1 MENENGRIDLGIL
14 FGDALRT
21 AKRMLWLLIV
31 LVVLGAGVKSARM
44 WFSYRPQY
52 QATASFTVTVTNP
65 LQADVRTYNAAAAE
79 QMAKTF
85 PYILT
90 SGALS
95 DLVMQDLGIKVMPPV
110 SASVLENTNIFS
122 LSVTSG
128 DAQFAY
134 DVLHAVIEHYP
145 SIAEFV
151 VGPTKMVLLD
161 ESGVPSAPVNSR
173 SFAGAARRGAVYGFV
188 LWAVIVALLAA
199 ARTTV
204 HNEEELKRL
213 MNLRCFGPLPRV
225 KGLQKGTSCPLLTQ
239 ENDKYGFSES
249 VRLIR
254 IRAEKEMR
262 SRGHKVLLVSSAIP
276 GEGKT
281 TLAVNLALSLAQK
294 GQRTLLVDCD
304 LRNPSVARAFGREN
318 PRGLTAYLDGAAGM
332 KDIVYTLNTTN
343 LSVVFG
349 GKPAENAAEL
359 LARPKAAEFLRMARE
374 HFDYIILDTPPC
386 SMLAD
391 AAEAAELAD
400 CALMVIR
407 QNYAPRERILEGAQ
421 ILTDGGLPLIG
432 CVLGCAERSVI
443 GGSYGYYGYGY
454 GYGRYYH
461 GEEDPNAAQRERERE
476 NIR

>member
-1 MENENGRIDLGIL
+1 MENETGRIDLGIL
-14 FGDALRT
+14 FGDLLRT
-21 AKRMLWLLIV
+21 AKRKIWLLVV
-31 LVVLGAGVKSARM
+31 LVVLCAGAKGAKM

-134 DVLHAVIEHYP
+134 DVLHAVMEHYP

-151 VGPTKMVLLD
+151 VGPTRMVLLD
-161 ESGVPSAPVNSR
+161 ESGVPSAPMNSR
-173 SFAGAARRGAVYGFV
+173 NLMGAAKRGVMYGCL
-188 LWAVIVALLAA
+188 LWAVIVVLLAM

-225 KGLQKGTSCPLLTQ
+225 GGMKKGTACPLLTR
-239 ENDKYGFSES
+239 ENDKFGFSES

-254 IRAEKEMR
+254 IRTEKEMR

-294 GQRTLLVDCD
+294 GLRTLLVDCD
-304 LRNPSVARAFGREN
+304 LRNPSVARALGREN
-318 PRGLTAYLDGAAGM
+318 SRGLTAYLAGAAAM
-332 KDIVYTLNTTN
+332 KDIVYTLDNG
-343 LSVVFG
+343 LSVAFG

-359 LARPKAAEFLRMARE
+359 LARPKAAEFVHMARDK
-374 HFDYIILDTPPC
+374 FDYVILDTPPC

-432 CVLGCAERSVI
+432 CVLGCVERSRI
-443 GGSYGYYGYGY
+443 HGSYGYYGYGYGY

-461 GEEDPNAAQRERERE
+461 GEEEPDSPEGDAK
-476 NIR
+476 